1 MSLKI
6 GIEIPYTAMHE
17 REHIIELSRAA
28 EDLGYETI
36 WCSEVYT
43 FDAFTTLTQ
52 IACNTTT
59 IKVGTN
65 IAQIYARTPALLAT
79 TAASLDQLSGGRF
92 VLGLGA
98 SGPQVIEGWHGVPYD
113 RPVQRTRETIEI
125 VRQVLSGQ
133 RLIHDGQVFQLQ
145 KGLKLINPVLRPDL
159 PIYVAALGPK
169 NVEMTAE
176 IADGWLPFPYS
187 TAKATEVFGP
197 SLEAG
202 AAKRDPQRAPLILAP
217 FAPVFAGDLSQGMEA
232 ARGILGWY
240 IGGMGS
246 KEKNFY
252 NQLAQRYG
260 YVEEALRVQELFLG
274 GDKPGAIAATPD
286 GFVDECS
293 IIGDE
298 ARIRDRLAAFEATGV
313 TELVVSFLA
322 GDKETGV
329 AMMETLAKANA

>member
-1 MSLKI
+1 
-6 GIEIPYTAMHE
+6 
-17 REHIIELSRAA
+17 
-28 EDLGYETI
+28 
-36 WCSEVYT
+36 
-43 FDAFTTLTQ
+43 
-52 IACNTTT
+52 
-59 IKVGTN
+59 
-65 IAQIYARTPALLAT
+65 
-79 TAASLDQLSGGRF
+79 
-92 VLGLGA
+92 
-98 SGPQVIEGWHGVPYD
+98 
-113 RPVQRTRETIEI
+113 
-125 VRQVLSGQ
+125 
-133 RLIHDGQVFQLQ
+133 
-145 KGLKLINPVLRPDL
+145 
-159 PIYVAALGPK
+159 
-169 NVEMTAE
+169 
-176 IADGWLPFPYS
+176 
-187 TAKATEVFGP
+187 
-197 SLEAG
+197 
-202 AAKRDPQRAPLILAP
+202 LILAP

-329 AMMETLAKANA
+329 AMMETLAKANGRTALARGLFVVARAGGADAATGLAEDREARDARRLPRRR

>member
-6 GIEIPYTAMHE
+6 GIEIPYTVMDQRAA
-17 REHIIELSRAA
+17 IIEMSRAA
-28 EDLGYETI
+28 EDLGYETM

-52 IACNTTT
+52 IACATET

-113 RPVQRTRETIEI
+113 KPVQRTRETIDI
-125 VRQVLSGQ
+125 VRTILSGQ
-133 RLIHDGQVFQLQ
+133 RLIYDGQVFQMQ

-176 IADGWLPFPYS
+176 IADGWLPYPYS

-197 SLEAG
+197 ALAAG
-202 AAKRDPQRAPLILAP
+202 AAKRPAGLGPLTVAP
-217 FAPVFAGDLSQGMEA
+217 FAPVYAGDVTTGMDA

-260 YVEEALRVQELFLG
+260 YVEEAQRVQDLFLS
-274 GDKPGAIAATPD
+274 GDKAGAIAATPD

-298 ARIRDRLAAFEATGV
+298 ARIRDRLAAFEATGAS
-313 TELVVSFLA
+313 ELVVSFLT
-322 GDKETGV
+322 GDAAEGLR
-329 AMMETLAKANA
+329 MMETLAKANA